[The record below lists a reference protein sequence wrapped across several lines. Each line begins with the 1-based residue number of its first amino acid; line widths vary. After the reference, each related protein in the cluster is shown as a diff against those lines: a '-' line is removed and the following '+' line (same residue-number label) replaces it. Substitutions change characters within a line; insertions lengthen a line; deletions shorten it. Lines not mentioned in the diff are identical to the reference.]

1 MTNNVVTEVNVKVP
15 ITKQRISDLL
25 CCAFEGGS
33 NYWYLIDEFIKPPVL
48 EWQNDPEQVY
58 QHLDYPLNAGG
69 ALIISDK
76 EDDEPVKS
84 KKTYRLDLDS
94 ITKGIQVMA
103 EKYPRHFAD
112 MVSEDFDATTGDV
125 FLQCCLFGEVIYA

>member
-1 MTNNVVTEVNVKVP
+1 MVNNVVTEISVKIP

-25 CCAFEGGS
+25 CSAFEGGS
-33 NYWYLIDEFIKPPVL
+33 NYWYWIEKFVKPPVL
-48 EWQNDPEQVY
+48 EWQNDPKKVY
-58 QHLDYPLNAGG
+58 QHLDYPLNEGG

-76 EDDEPVKS
+76 EDDNPTKS
-84 KKTYRLDLDS
+84 KKTYRLDLES
-94 ITKGIQVMA
+94 IVKGIQFMA

-125 FLQCCLFGEVIYA
+125 FLQCCLFDEVIYG

>member
-1 MTNNVVTEVNVKVP
+1 MTSNVLTEISVKVP
-15 ITKQRISDLL
+15 ITKLRISDML
-25 CCAFEGGS
+25 CSAFEGGS
-33 NYWYLIDEFIKPPVL
+33 NYWYCIDKFIKPPVI
-48 EWQNDPEQVY
+48 EWQSDPKQVY

-76 EDDEPVKS
+76 ESDEPVKS

-103 EKYPRHFAD
+103 EKCPRHFAD
-112 MVSEDFDATTGDV
+112 FLGENDDATTGDV
-125 FLQCCLFGEVIYA
+125 FLQCCLFGEVIYG